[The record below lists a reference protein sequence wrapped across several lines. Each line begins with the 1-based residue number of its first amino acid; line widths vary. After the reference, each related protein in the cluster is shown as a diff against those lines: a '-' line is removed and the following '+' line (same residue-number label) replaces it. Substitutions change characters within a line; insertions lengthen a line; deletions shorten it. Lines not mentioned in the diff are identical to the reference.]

1 MPCPRAGGRRG
12 ALSPARGR
20 GDASSRVGRQGV
32 ALFICGET
40 LVSMV
45 PPGSGRPVYQFPIEV
60 IRAARTERYSSKQK
74 TLIDIQIHRIK
85 NTDPPSVESHRSFW
99 W

>member
-1 MPCPRAGGRRG
+1 MPRPRAGGRRG

-32 ALFICGET
+32 ALFIRGET

-45 PPGSGRPVYQFPIEV
+45 PPVYQFPIEV
-60 IRAARTERYSSKQK
+60 IRVARTERYSSKQK